1 MQNDPELLNLVDEAM
16 RSRNKND
23 KNKAGL
29 IPEMNA
35 RNDYEY
41 Y

>member
-1 MQNDPELLNLVDEAM
+1 MQNDRELLNLVDEAM
-16 RSRNKND
+16 RNKND

-29 IPEMNA
+29 IPEMNT